1 MEINYLELTKEEIIN
16 ELEETK
22 QRELLWKQ
30 RFESSINNSSISKG
44 DFIKDFLNDTTLGY
58 WEWDFETNR
67 EFLSD
72 RYINMFGYN
81 RNNFPSIQEAWQ
93 DMVHDDDIPE
103 MMKAM
108 EEHIAS
114 HGEKI
119 FHNIAR
125 WKNRENQIIWVYCRG
140 QVAEWKENGE
150 PKKLIGYH
158 IDITSQKEVKHL
170 KNKKFQLEQKN
181 KELHRINEELNRFVY
196 SASHDLK
203 SPISSAIS
211 LIELY
216 NNTEDKNDV
225 DEYITLISKCLS
237 TLDHFAEKIV
247 DTLKMQNVAL
257 NTTCININ
265 DMMQEIVNDL
275 SFLPNAQ
282 KVKVQWTSDDF
293 EWKTDDYRLKLILS
307 NLVSNSI
314 KYCNLFEEKP
324 YVRLKFSSENN
335 IGNVIIE
342 DNGKGITSENQKS
355 IYDMFFRADNSEN
368 GTGLGLY
375 IVKETLDKLNGQI
388 NLKSIYG
395 KGSKFDI
402 HVPLF

>member
-1 MEINYLELTKEEIIN
+1 MKINYLELTKEEIIS
-16 ELEETK
+16 ELEDTK

-30 RFESSINNSSISKG
+30 RFESSISNTSVSKG
-44 DFIKDFLNDTTLGY
+44 DFIKNFLNDTTLGY
-58 WEWDFETNR
+58 WEWDFESNK

-72 RYINMFGYN
+72 RYIDMFGYN

-93 DMVHDDDIPE
+93 DMVHDEDIPE
-103 MMKAM
+103 MMKAL

-125 WKNRENQIIWVYCRG
+125 WKNKNNQIVWVYCRG
-140 QVAEWKENGE
+140 QVAEWQESGE

-158 IDITSQKEVKHL
+158 IDITSQKEVTNL
-170 KNKKFQLEQKN
+170 KNTKVQLEQKN

-203 SPISSAIS
+203 SPISSAMS
-211 LIELY
+211 LIDLY
-216 NNTEDKNDV
+216 NNSEDKNNV
-225 DEYITLISKCLS
+225 DEYITLVSKCLS

-293 EWKTDDYRLKLILS
+293 EWKTDDYRLRLIIS
-307 NLVSNSI
+307 NLVSNGI
-314 KYCNLFEEKP
+314 KYCNLFEDKS
-324 YVRLKFSSENN
+324 YVRLKFSSENKV
-335 IGNVIIE
+335 GNVIIE

-355 IYDMFFRADNSEN
+355 IYNMFFRADNSEN